1 MSILSWWC
9 DQFSAGPPGK
19 PLNRFRKILW
29 AAREIPV
36 YEQPLRAAHLDTTRG
51 IRRLASIEAALAQLG
66 AFPLEHVRVRPP
78 RSLNEPV
85 KLSSPLP
92 LAARPDALWDSVGC
106 AVRELDSRE
115 ASSFRALFVRTGL
128 DEGLLTPLDRDT
140 LWQRYGLP
148 MFEHLIGMDGELL
161 AFECETHDGLHIV
174 EENVVFHVVGEEL
187 LLTSLTDL
195 VQPTI
200 QTRTGWIARIETEP
214 CDCGR
219 AGKRLIGLTHM
230 LSPVEVPP
238 ILRHAAHA

>member
-29 AAREIPV
+29 AAREIPI
-36 YEQPLRAAHLDTTRG
+36 YEQRLRAAHLDTTRG
-51 IRRLASIEAALAQLG
+51 IRGLPSIETALAQLG
-66 AFPLEHVRVRPP
+66 AFPLEQVRVRPP
-78 RSLNEPV
+78 RNLSEPL
-85 KLSSPLP
+85 KFSSPLP

-106 AVRELDSRE
+106 AIRELDSRE
-115 ASSFRALFVRTGL
+115 KSSFRALFVRTGL
-128 DEGLLTPLDRDT
+128 DEGLLTPLDRDA

-174 EENVVFHVVGEEL
+174 EDNVVFQVDGGEL
-187 LLTSLTDL
+187 LLTSLTD
-195 VQPTI
+195 VIQPTI
-200 QTRTGWIARIETEP
+200 QTRLGWTARVQTEP

-219 AGKRLIGLTHM
+219 AGKRLVGLRQV
-230 LSPVEVPP
+230 LSSLEAPSV
-238 ILRHAAHA
+238 LRHAAHA